1 MTCLKITA
9 LNLDIRWKNQE
20 ENFELI
26 SKEIQNVKTDVLLL
40 PEMFST
46 GFCMEPAEIADG
58 DEVTLNWMKNLA
70 HKRGFA
76 VAGSVSI
83 AEKDKFFNRFYF
95 VEPNGRYHFYDKR
108 HLFSYSG
115 EDEVYSKGKDRVVFN
130 YNGVRILL
138 QVCYDLRFPVFARN
152 INDYDLALYVAN
164 WPEARVDAWRTLLK
178 ARSIEN
184 QAYVFG
190 VNRIGVDGNNLKY
203 EESTDCYFPDGS
215 IVSEKKGDLVTAR
228 VDLDVLDVF
237 RKRFQFLNDA
247 DSFQLDI

>member
-1 MTCLKITA
+1 M
-9 LNLDIRWKNQE
+9 
-20 ENFELI
+20 
-26 SKEIQNVKTDVLLL
+26 
-40 PEMFST
+40 
-46 GFCMEPAEIADG
+46 
-58 DEVTLNWMKNLA
+58 
-70 HKRGFA
+70 
-76 VAGSVSI
+76 
-83 AEKDKFFNRFYF
+83 
-95 VEPNGRYHFYDKR
+95 
-108 HLFSYSG
+108 FSYSG
-115 EDEVYSKGKDRVVFN
+115 EDEVYSKGKDRVVFD
-130 YNGVRILL
+130 YKGVRILL

-203 EESTDCYFPDGS
+203 EESTDCYFSDGS
-215 IVSEKKGDLVTAR
+215 IVSEKKGSLVTAR

-237 RKRFQFLNDA
+237 RKRFQFLSDG